1 MTVSQAKVS
10 VPSRLPFFNFFDHQ
24 YRQSFG
30 IRVTSGPAA
39 FIATLP
45 RPNRPLRLR
54 FPKPAPLH
62 NGPSSRAVRN
72 PPPKSSTGDGSHSR
86 PPERRQG
93 SRSVACFNQSQSA
106 SVGRVAA
113 YVQENARCVKDVEGM
128 SDGLID

>member
-10 VPSRLPFFNFFDHQ
+10 VPSRLPFFSFFDHQ

-45 RPNRPLRLR
+45 RPNRPLRLTFR
-54 FPKPAPLH
+54 NWQPLH
-62 NGPSSRAVRN
+62 NGHLPGCPD
-72 PPPKSSTGDGSHSR
+72 PPTKSSTGDGSHSR
-86 PPERRQG
+86 PTERRQG

-106 SVGRVAA
+106 AIGRAAA
-113 YVQENARCVKDVEGM
+113 YVQENASSVKDVEGM